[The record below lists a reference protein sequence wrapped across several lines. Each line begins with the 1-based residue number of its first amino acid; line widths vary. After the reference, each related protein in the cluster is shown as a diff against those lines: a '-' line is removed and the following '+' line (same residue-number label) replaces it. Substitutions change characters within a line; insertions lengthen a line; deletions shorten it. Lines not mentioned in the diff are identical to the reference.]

1 MDFREE
7 ADEILEASPQAI
19 HRPGHHHVEL
29 ASGRRFVESIELRS
43 LVFALGPRDA
53 VILVDRDGPRARLD
67 RDRPA
72 GPDPDADAV
81 LVSVDSM
88 AALRR
93 AYPNYF
99 LDTKV
104 FVDLMNETLK
114 STRGP
119 PKRGG
124 AQLSLFREE

>member
-1 MDFREE
+1 MTVTGFKQAESNE
-7 ADEILEASPQAI
+7 ATAKYLE
-19 HRPGHHHVEL
+19 VEKKIKD
-29 ASGRRFVESIELRS
+29 SK
-43 LVFALGPRDA
+43 DT
-53 VILVDRDGPRARLD
+53 
-67 RDRPA
+67 
-72 GPDPDADAV
+72 DAV

-114 STRGP
+114 TRTP
-119 PKRGG
+119 PKAER
-124 AQLSLFREE
+124 